1 VQSIVASWLVDWK
14 LKLATFR
21 MHPSASGNSSTPRR
35 HDNTGIEFWSI
46 RCQFLHDLIA
56 GKIK

>member
-1 VQSIVASWLVDWK
+1 
-14 LKLATFR
+14 

-56 GKIK
+56 GKIQ